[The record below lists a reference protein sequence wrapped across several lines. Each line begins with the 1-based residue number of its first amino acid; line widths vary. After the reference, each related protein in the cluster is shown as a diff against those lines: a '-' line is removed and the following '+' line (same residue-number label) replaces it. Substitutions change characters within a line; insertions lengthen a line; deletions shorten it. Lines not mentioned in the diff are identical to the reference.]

1 MDEASRGKVLMA
13 TLLPFIYLLV
23 GFLVGKGQLNVK
35 KFSSL
40 VLTKLVIPVIII
52 WNISLHSEEMI
63 GVIALTMMSMLAI
76 FACRHWMGK
85 DAIRSLC
92 FCYLNIGWLGL
103 PIAHALLGDEAA
115 RFMLAAYIGSSI
127 VGNSIGANYLKKE
140 TFSIL
145 KVLASPPVI
154 ALLIGGLLIPVGRGI
169 EVHGHTLY
177 VVSKFLMSFLGMMI
191 LGIWLA
197 ETSLKKSDVLLY
209 TRTYVLRIVTLS
221 AMVLVVFGISQIANS
236 EMLYHQLPWLLL
248 ICLLPPA
255 ANIIVLETSY
265 LGTGTSA
272 ARISVETMVSIVVI
286 AVYAIVLRSLS
297 W

>member
-1 MDEASRGKVLMA
+1 MA

-23 GFLVGKGQLNVK
+23 GILIGKRQLNVK
-35 KFSSL
+35 TFSSL
-40 VLTKLVIPVIII
+40 VLTKIVIPLIII
-52 WNISLHSEEMI
+52 WNISLHLEEMAW
-63 GVIALTMMSMLAI
+63 VIALTMVSMLAI

-115 RFMLAAYIGSSI
+115 RFVLAAYIGSSI

-140 TFSIL
+140 AFSIL
-145 KVLASPPVI
+145 KILSSPPVI
-154 ALLIGGLLIPVGRGI
+154 ALLIGCLLIPVGSDI
-169 EVHGHTLY
+169 EVYGYNVY

-191 LGIWLA
+191 LGIWLS
-197 ETSLKKSDVLLY
+197 ETSLKKSDVLAY
-209 TRTYVLRIVTLS
+209 TKSYAFRIVILS
-221 AMVLVVFGISQIANS
+221 TVVLVVFGISQISNS
-236 EMLYHQLPWLLL
+236 EIVHQQLPWLFL

-286 AVYAIVLRSLS
+286 AAYGIVVHSLS
-297 W
+297 L

>member
-1 MDEASRGKVLMA
+1 MA

-23 GFLVGKGQLNVK
+23 GILIGKRQLNVK
-35 KFSSL
+35 TFSSL
-40 VLTKLVIPVIII
+40 VLTKIVIPLIII
-52 WNISLHSEEMI
+52 WNISLHLEEMAW
-63 GVIALTMMSMLAI
+63 VIALTMVSMLAI

-103 PIAHALLGDEAA
+103 PIAHTLLGDEAA
-115 RFMLAAYIGSSI
+115 RFVLAAYIGSSI

-140 TFSIL
+140 AFSIL
-145 KVLASPPVI
+145 KILSSPPVI
-154 ALLIGGLLIPVGRGI
+154 ALLIGCLLIPVGSDI
-169 EVHGHTLY
+169 EVYGYNVY

-191 LGIWLA
+191 LGIWLS
-197 ETSLKKSDVLLY
+197 ETSLKKSDVLAY
-209 TRTYVLRIVTLS
+209 TKSYAFRIVILS
-221 AMVLVVFGISQIANS
+221 TVVLVVFGISQISNS
-236 EMLYHQLPWLLL
+236 EIVHQQLPWLFL

-286 AVYAIVLRSLS
+286 AAYGIVVHLLSL
-297 W
+297 

>member
-1 MDEASRGKVLMA
+1 MA

-23 GFLVGKGQLNVK
+23 GILIGKRQLNVK
-35 KFSSL
+35 TFSSL
-40 VLTKLVIPVIII
+40 VLTKIVIPLIII
-52 WNISLHSEEMI
+52 WNISLHLEEMAW
-63 GVIALTMMSMLAI
+63 VIALTMVSMLAI

-103 PIAHALLGDEAA
+103 PIAHTLLGDEAA
-115 RFMLAAYIGSSI
+115 RFVLAAYIGSSI

-140 TFSIL
+140 AFSIL
-145 KVLASPPVI
+145 KILSSPPVI
-154 ALLIGGLLIPVGRGI
+154 ALLIGCLLIPVGSDI
-169 EVHGHTLY
+169 EVYGYNVY

-191 LGIWLA
+191 LGIWLS
-197 ETSLKKSDVLLY
+197 ETSLKKSDVLAY
-209 TRTYVLRIVTLS
+209 TKSYAFRIVILS
-221 AMVLVVFGISQIANS
+221 TVVLVVFGISQISNS
-236 EMLYHQLPWLLL
+236 EIVYQQLPWLFL

-286 AVYAIVLRSLS
+286 AAYGIVVHLLSL
-297 W
+297 